1 MRRALAG
8 VFGGVLAALAGAVLV
23 SSTIPAVAHSLL
35 LEARPAANS
44 AIAAPTRVTLRF
56 NNRIEKRLSR
66 VTIVEE
72 RMRHDLAVIAS
83 EGATDTLTALAP
95 PLVPG
100 AYHVEWQ
107 VLSTDGHVVTGRYPF
122 RVVP

>member
-1 MRRALAG
+1 MRRALGSAS
-8 VFGGVLAALAGAVLV
+8 VLLALAA
-23 SSTIPAVAHSLL
+23 PAAAHSLL

-44 AIAAPTRVTLRF
+44 SVASPSRVTLRF

-66 VTIVEE
+66 VTIVDAE
-72 RMRHDLAVIAS
+72 RTRHDLSVVGA
-83 EGATDTLTALAP
+83 EGATDTLTALTP

-107 VLSTDGHVVTGRYPF
+107 VLSADGHVVNGRYDF
-122 RVVP
+122 TVVP

>member
-1 MRRALAG
+1 MVPHTPPRSH
-8 VFGGVLAALAGAVLV
+8 VTGGAGAVLV

-44 AIAAPTRVTLRF
+44 AVGAPARVTLRF

-66 VTIVEE
+66 VTIVEGE

>member
-1 MRRALAG
+1 MIRRCP
-8 VFGGVLAALAGAVLV
+8 GGVRAALAAALLA
-23 SSTIPAVAHSLL
+23 SAIPAAAHSLL

-44 AIAAPTRVTLRF
+44 AVSAPTRVTLRF

-66 VTIVEE
+66 VTIVEGE
-72 RMRHDLAVIAS
+72 RMRHDLSVITS

-107 VLSTDGHVVTGRYPF
+107 VLSTDGHVVTGRYAF

>member
-1 MRRALAG
+1 MRRALAALTG
-8 VFGGVLAALAGAVLV
+8 AALVA
-23 SSTIPAVAHSLL
+23 STIPAIAHSLL

-44 AIAAPTRVTLRF
+44 AVTAPARVTLRF

-66 VTIVEE
+66 VTIVEGE
-72 RMRHDLAVIAS
+72 RMRHELAVIAS

-107 VLSTDGHVVTGRYPF
+107 VLSTDGHVVTGRFPF

>member
-1 MRRALAG
+1 MRRTLAG
-8 VFGGVLAALAGAVLV
+8 ALAGAVLV
-23 SSTIPAVAHSLL
+23 SSPIPAVAHSLL

-66 VTIVEE
+66 VTIVEGE

-95 PLVPG
+95 PLAPG
-100 AYHVEWQ
+100 AYYVEWQ